1 MAPIQPGTVIAGKYV
16 VEGIIGRGG
25 VGIIAAARH
34 LTLKQLVALKFL
46 RPEVASDSEVRQRFL
61 REAQAAAQI
70 RGEHVARV
78 MDAGVEDGRAFLV
91 FEYLIGRDLAAVLK
105 EEGPLP
111 IADAVDYLT
120 QTCEALA
127 EAHALGIV
135 HRDLKP
141 ANLFLTY
148 APDGAPFVK
157 VLDFGLSKFS
167 PSTPVTVL
175 TADNHVI
182 GSPHFMSPE
191 QMRSSRDAD
200 ARSDIWALGVVLFGL
215 LTGRVPFE
223 GEFLTEVCAAILGG
237 KPLSLT
243 ELRPEAPPELEAVI
257 LRCLR
262 TNSAER
268 PASVAELAEALRPFT
283 HAAGQTR
290 AARVA
295 RIAQDTRRRLE
306 TSSGMSSPNLL
317 AALDEPTRALARP
330 EQPSAITHNSSPASW
345 SLSVSPF
352 AVVNE
357 PSDSVGSHAATN
369 LERTP
374 PRSERAAPAVTQ
386 SNRDRGGHAARRR
399 LFTAVAFGSLLVGVA
414 GTWWLGRDRA
424 RDLPELASTT
434 VDVATSTVA
443 GHALASP
450 SAIPVSSATR
460 RAEDTETTEA
470 KPVPQLNVRAAAPE
484 KAPARVKGGVAKSA
498 ASASAAPPPSVPTT
512 RRAPTTPPDE
522 DLILNL
528 PH

>member
-1 MAPIQPGTVIAGKYV
+1 MLPIQPGTVIGGKYV

-78 MDAGVEDGRAFLV
+78 MDAGVEDDRAFLV

-120 QTCEALA
+120 QVCEALA

-157 VLDFGLSKFS
+157 VLDFGLSKFN

-243 ELRPEAPPELEAVI
+243 ELRPEAPAELEAVI

-262 TNSAER
+262 TDPGER

-295 RIAQDTRRRLE
+295 RIARDTQRRLE
-306 TSSGMSSPNLL
+306 TTSALSSPDLL
-317 AALDEPTRALARP
+317 ATLDEPTRALARP

-352 AVVNE
+352 AVLNE
-357 PSDSVGSHAATN
+357 PSDSVGARAASN
-369 LERTP
+369 VGRTP
-374 PRSERAAPAVTQ
+374 PRSAAPAVPQ
-386 SNRDRGGHAARRR
+386 SNRGRWGRAARRR
-399 LFTAVAFGSLLVGVA
+399 LFAAVAVGSLVVGVA
-414 GTWWLGRDRA
+414 GTLWLGRDRA
-424 RDLPELASTT
+424 RELPEVTSST
-434 VDVATSTVA
+434 VDAATSTVA
-443 GHALASP
+443 SQASSDAP
-450 SAIPVSSATR
+450 AITPRSATAR
-460 RAEDTETTEA
+460 TEA
-470 KPVPQLNVRAAAPE
+470 AESADTKPPPQLNVRAAAPE
-484 KAPARVKGGVAKSA
+484 KAPPRVKAGVAKGVPA
-498 ASASAAPPPSVPTT
+498 ASVAPPAPVPTT
-512 RRAPTTPPDE
+512 RRAAATPPPADE